1 MLELKRSITSDASK
15 IGWGAWNSSSSVHG
29 KWSSSER
36 ELHINILELKSVD
49 LSFLSLFQTTYS
61 CSILIRLDNSTAVS
75 YINKQGGTCC
85 KILCGLAL
93 KIWEFCVNHNALT
106 VFEFTDEIG
115 KKFSWDWKIL

>member
-1 MLELKRSITSDASK
+1 MRISLSEEARVDLEWWVSFGNSLPPRSLSPFSQDITLTSDASLK
-15 IGWGAWNSSSSVHG
+15 GWGAWNSSSSVHG

-36 ELHINILELKSVD
+36 ELHINILELKSVF

-85 KILCGLAL
+85 KIL
-93 KIWEFCVNHNALT
+93 
-106 VFEFTDEIG
+106 
-115 KKFSWDWKIL
+115 